1 MWRWSSGG
9 RVSSDGGDSEVMV
22 VGRHSSDDSEVM
34 MVVGWRESCWR
45 GVEKKG
51 VVVGRR
57 VEIT

>member
-1 MWRWSSGG
+1 M
-9 RVSSDGGDSEVMV
+9 VSSDGGDSGVMVV
-22 VGRHSSDDSEVM
+22 VGRHSGDDSEVM

-57 VEIT
+57 VAIT